1 MSRPIDQMR
10 ILQEVKAGSTLAAPD
25 VTTGMDIFSQAKL
38 RQQLRS
44 RAEELGHTLSESQA
58 RQVDDLMR
66 DLNRS
71 ASTTSAV
78 AKRPGSDTFKNYS
91 TANLIGA
98 IFSDSLA
105 DNTTLRT
112 LARPL
117 DFLYKLPDEQI
128 SRLMVEAMLDPKLA
142 AQMMQ
147 KANTMSIKPVAN
159 QLRKKAKEL
168 GLAPFISAGME

>member
-1 MSRPIDQMR
+1 M
-10 ILQEVKAGSTLAAPD
+10 
-25 VTTGMDIFSQAKL
+25 
-38 RQQLRS
+38 
-44 RAEELGHTLSESQA
+44 
-58 RQVDDLMR
+58 
-66 DLNRS
+66 
-71 ASTTSAV
+71 
-78 AKRPGSDTFKNYS
+78 
-91 TANLIGA
+91 
-98 IFSDSLA
+98 
-105 DNTTLRT
+105 RT

-147 KANTMSIKPVAN
+147 KANIMSIKPVAN